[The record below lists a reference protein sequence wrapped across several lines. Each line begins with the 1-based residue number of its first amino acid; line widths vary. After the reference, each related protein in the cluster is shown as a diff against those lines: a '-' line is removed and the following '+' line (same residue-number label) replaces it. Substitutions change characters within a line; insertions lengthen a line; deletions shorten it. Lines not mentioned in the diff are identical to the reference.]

1 MQNYFL
7 KLFWESGWGDVW
19 PQRPDWLIL
28 QIFFIL
34 FKAAVDDNNVTG
46 RKTRTNI
53 LVEAGFLDKLT
64 SISNYAEQSKI
75 IIFVKQ
81 GFATTSS
88 TSVFKKSE
96 ITPYNT
102 EQEHS
107 LIILRSICFFFI
119 YFYTVND
126 LKIN

>member
-1 MQNYFL
+1 M
-7 KLFWESGWGDVW
+7 GDVW
-19 PQRPDWLIL
+19 PPRPDWLNL

-88 TSVFKKSE
+88 TSVFKKSD

-107 LIILRSICFFFI
+107 LIIL
-119 YFYTVND
+119 
-126 LKIN
+126 

>member
-1 MQNYFL
+1 MKNLNGVFENVRFRRIKSTRHFY
-7 KLFWESGWGDVW
+7 
-19 PQRPDWLIL
+19 
-28 QIFFIL
+28 

-64 SISNYAEQSKI
+64 TISNYAEQSKI

-88 TSVFKKSE
+88 TSVFKKSDV
-96 ITPYNT
+96 TPYNT

-107 LIILRSICFFFI
+107 LIIFRQIYFFI
-119 YFYTVND
+119 YFHPVND
-126 LKIN
+126 LKMN

>member
-1 MQNYFL
+1 MKTETLLYL
-7 KLFWESGWGDVW
+7 KLFVN
-19 PQRPDWLIL
+19 LK
-28 QIFFIL
+28 FFL
-34 FKAAVDDNNVTG
+34 KAAVDDNNVTG

-64 SISNYAEQSKI
+64 TISNYAEQSKI

-88 TSVFKKSE
+88 TSVFKKSDVA
-96 ITPYNT
+96 PYNT

-107 LIILRSICFFFI
+107 LIIFRLIFLIFI
-119 YFYTVND
+119 YFHPLND
-126 LKIN
+126 LKMK